1 MALETSNIVLPREV
15 AVETVNKVK
24 ETSTIAKLSPSTPQ
38 LFTDKTSLVFN
49 PSSEAEVVAEG
60 AKKGAYEQSLTP
72 VEGTRVK
79 LVTTTR
85 VSNELVWADQDA
97 KTEIVQRIIED
108 QAEALARAIDY
119 VIYHAINPKT
129 GEVLSGYKSLVE
141 QSNIVTTQTEDTGS
155 EFQDIDTMSDALINY
170 NINGIALSREFA
182 SALRKIRVQNT
193 GQRLYPEI
201 PLSLETGSLDGI
213 PASTSNTV
221 SGSLAKT
228 ATNVRA
234 IMGDFS
240 TIKWG
245 MVRDMQSEIIEYGDP
260 DNTGAD
266 LKGSNQVAYRTE
278 SMFAYAL
285 LDPKAFATLKKASA

>member
-15 AVETVNKVK
+15 PVETVNKVK
-24 ETSTIAKLSPSTPQ
+24 EISTIARLSPSTPQ

-97 KTEIVQRIIED
+97 KTEIVQRIVED

-141 QSNIVTTQTEDTGS
+141 QSNIVTSQTETGN
-155 EFQDIDTMSDALINY
+155 EYKDIDSMSDALIDY

-182 SALRKIRVQNT
+182 STLRKIRVQNT

-228 ATNVRA
+228 TTNVRA

>member
-15 AVETVNKVK
+15 PVETVNKVK
-24 ETSTIAKLSPSTPQ
+24 EISTIARLSPSTPQ

-97 KTEIVQRIIED
+97 KTEIVQRIVED

-141 QSNIVTTQTEDTGS
+141 QSNIVTSQTETGS
-155 EFQDIDTMSDALINY
+155 EYKDIDSMSDALIDY

-182 SALRKIRVQNT
+182 STLRKIRVQNT

-245 MVRDMQSEIIEYGDP
+245 MIRDMQSEIIEYGDP
-260 DNTGAD
+260 DNTGSD
-266 LKGSNQVAYRTE
+266 LKNSNQVAYRTE

>member
-24 ETSTIAKLSPSTPQ
+24 EISTIARLSPSTPQ

-97 KTEIVQRIIED
+97 KTEIVQRIVED

-141 QSNIVTTQTEDTGS
+141 QSNIVTSQTETGN
-155 EFQDIDTMSDALINY
+155 EYKDIDSMSDALIDY

-182 SALRKIRVQNT
+182 STLRKIRVQNT

-245 MVRDMQSEIIEYGDP
+245 MVRDLQSEIIEYGDP
-260 DNTGAD
+260 DNTGTD

-285 LDPKAFATLKKASA
+285 LDPKAFATLKKVSA